1 MREYELAV
9 IIHPDLEEN
18 ATNDV
23 IERIQTWIKEA
34 DGSVDKIDR
43 WGKRKLAYPIQ
54 KQKNG
59 QYFFFNITIAPSFVA
74 ELERNLR
81 FLEPVMRFM
90 TTSLDE

>member
-23 IERIQTWIKEA
+23 IERIQDWIKEA
-34 DGSVDKIDR
+34 DGTVDKIDR

-59 QYFFFNITIAPSFVA
+59 QYFFFYITIEPSFVA
-74 ELERNLR
+74 ELERNIR
-81 FLEPVMRFM
+81 FLEPVIRFM
-90 TTSLDE
+90 TTSLDK

>member
-1 MREYELAV
+1 MREYELAL
-9 IIHPDLEEN
+9 IIHPDLDEN
-18 ATNDV
+18 ATDEV
-23 IERIQTWIKEA
+23 LERIQGWIDEA
-34 DGSVDKIDR
+34 DGSVDEIDS

-54 KQKNG
+54 SQKNG
-59 QYFFFNITIAPSFVA
+59 QYFFLNITIAPSFVA